1 MSVEIARGLPAGL
14 RAEAVRLYWQAFGGK
29 LGTVIGPE
37 PRALAFLDRVMRADH
52 AFVALEDGR
61 LLGMVGFKTPRGSF
75 AGGAMADLVAV
86 YGWFGALWRAGLLE
100 LLNREV
106 DNERFLLDGICV
118 AAEARSRGIGARL
131 LAAIEDEAVARGYA
145 AVRLDVIGENWRARA
160 LYERQ
165 GFKVVRTARLGL
177 LRHVFGF
184 GSSLTMVK
192 AVVRAGR

>member
-1 MSVEIARGLPAGL
+1 MSVQIARGLPDAL
-14 RAEAVRLYWQAFGGK
+14 RDEAVRLYWQAFGGK
-29 LGTVIGPE
+29 LGTVMGPE
-37 PRALAFLDRVMRADH
+37 PRALAFLARVMRADH
-52 AFVALEDGR
+52 VFVALEDGR
-61 LLGMVGFKTPRGSF
+61 LRGMVGFKTPQGSF

-86 YGWFGALWRAGLLE
+86 YGRVGALWRAGLLE

-118 AAEARSRGIGARL
+118 APEARSRGIGARL
-131 LAAIEDEAVARGYA
+131 LAAIEAEALERGYA

-165 GFKVVRTARLGL
+165 GFAVVRTDRLGL

-184 GSSLTMVK
+184 ESSLTMVK
-192 AVVRAGR
+192 PVG

>member
-1 MSVEIARGLPAGL
+1 MRGLPEPL
-14 RAEAVRLYWQAFGGK
+14 RGDAVRLYWQAFGGK
-29 LGTVIGPE
+29 LGTVMGPE
-37 PRALAFLDRVMRADH
+37 ARALDFLGRVMRADH
-52 AFVALEDGR
+52 VFVALDGGR
-61 LLGMVGFKTPRGSF
+61 LLGLVGFKTPQGSF

-86 YGWFGALWRAGLLE
+86 YGWFGAAWRAALLE
-100 LLNREV
+100 MLNREV

-118 AAEARSRGIGARL
+118 AAEARSRGIGAL
-131 LAAIEDEAVARGYA
+131 LLGAIEDEARARGYG

-165 GFKVVRTARLGL
+165 GFEVVRTERLGL

-192 AVVRAGR
+192 PVR